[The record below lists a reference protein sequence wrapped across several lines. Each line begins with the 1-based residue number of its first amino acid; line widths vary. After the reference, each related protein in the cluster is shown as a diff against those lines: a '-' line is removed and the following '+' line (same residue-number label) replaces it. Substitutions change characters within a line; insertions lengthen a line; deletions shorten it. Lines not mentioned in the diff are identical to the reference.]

1 MKKLI
6 LFLMII
12 FLNVGIANAKGLPN
26 SFDNAFSETGLS
38 KHVVSISI
46 QDIDK
51 PKKLYELNY
60 EKPMMPAST
69 QKLITAIPAIE
80 VLGKDYKFSTKL
92 YKMMMYNKNKKRVEG
107 HLTCVIDNH
116 IMDIWDCRDKIVDLV
131 WEVK

>member
-60 EKPMMPAST
+60 EKPMIPAST
-69 QKLITAIPAIE
+69 QKLITCISHCSRPFFQLTA
-80 VLGKDYKFSTKL
+80 FSHFG
-92 YKMMMYNKNKKRVEG
+92 YFS
-107 HLTCVIDNH
+107 CQH
-116 IMDIWDCRDKIVDLV
+116 ISNFTHSVYSDS
-131 WEVK
+131 